1 MGYGPPTRSI
11 GDVFRAVKR
20 QFGDESGVQIED
32 DDLVTWINDAQT
44 AINNRNRVLKTS
56 TTTAGII
63 GQAEYSFPAVDI
75 YVLESVHFNGVRIP
89 NTSWAQ
95 AEESVIGIDPNPLT
109 TGVPQLWYEWGG
121 AIKFYPAPNTTDQIK
136 LYYTRKPVEITSPT
150 PDTQLLDLPDK
161 YFPDI
166 VRYCLQQAY
175 EMDEDW
181 TASQAKKDQFDQS
194 VGDLGEQERVG
205 QFMTYETITVYAD

>member
-1 MGYGPPTRSI
+1 MGYGPPTKTL
-11 GDVFRAVKR
+11 GDVMRAVKR

-32 DDLVTWINDAQT
+32 TDFVTWVNDAQT
-44 AINNRNRVLKTS
+44 TINNRNGVLKTTA
-56 TTTAGII
+56 TTPAVV
-63 GQAEYSFPAVDI
+63 GQSMYSFPLDDI
-75 YVLESVHFNGVRIP
+75 YKLESVHFDGKRIV

-95 AEESVIGIDPNPLT
+95 AEESVIGLDDAA
-109 TGVPQLWYEWGG
+109 TGTPEIWFEWQGS
-121 AIKFYPAPNTTDQIK
+121 IRFWPAPATTDDIT
-136 LYYTRKPVEITSPT
+136 LYYTRKPVALSTPT

-194 VGDLGEQERVG
+194 VGDLAEQERTG

>member
-1 MGYGPPTRSI
+1 MGYGPPTKTL
-11 GDVFRAVKR
+11 GDVMRAVKR

-32 DDLVTWINDAQT
+32 TDFVTWVNDAQT
-44 AINNRNRVLKTS
+44 TINNRNGVLKTTAS
-56 TTTAGII
+56 TPAVV
-63 GQAEYSFPAVDI
+63 GQAMYSFPLDDI
-75 YVLESVHFNGVRIP
+75 YKLESVHFDGKRIV

-95 AEESVIGIDPNPLT
+95 AEESIIGLDDAA
-109 TGVPQLWYEWGG
+109 TGTPEIWFEWQGS
-121 AIKFYPAPNTTDQIK
+121 IRFWPAPATTDDIT
-136 LYYTRKPVEITSPT
+136 LYYTRKPVALSSPT

-161 YFPDI
+161 YFPDV

-181 TASQAKKDQFDQS
+181 AASQAKKDQFDQS
-194 VGDLGEQERVG
+194 VGDLAEQERTG

>member
-1 MGYGPPTRSI
+1 MGYGPPTKTI
-11 GDVFRAVKR
+11 GNVMSAVKR

-32 DDLVTWINDAQT
+32 TDFLTWINDAQT
-44 AINNRNRVLKTS
+44 TINNRNRVLKTS
-56 TTTAGII
+56 ATTPGVV
-63 GQAEYSFPAVDI
+63 GQASYSFPSDEI
-75 YVLESVHFNGVRIP
+75 YILESVHFDGARVP
-89 NTSWAQ
+89 NTSFAQ
-95 AEESVIGIDPNPLT
+95 AEESIIGLDDAATGTPNI
-109 TGVPQLWYEWGG
+109 WFEWEGQ
-121 AIKFYPAPNTTDQIK
+121 IRFWPAPDRTDNITI
-136 LYYTRKPVEITSPT
+136 YYTRKPTTLTTVV

-205 QFMTYETITVYAD
+205 QFMTYETVTVYAD

>member
-1 MGYGPPTRSI
+1 MGYGPPTKTL
-11 GDVFRAVKR
+11 GDVMRAVKR

-32 DDLVTWINDAQT
+32 TDLVTWVNDAQT
-44 AINNRNRVLKTS
+44 TINNRNKVLKTTA
-56 TTTAGII
+56 TTPAIV
-63 GQAEYSFPAVDI
+63 GQSMYSFPLEDI
-75 YVLESVHFNGVRIP
+75 YLLESVHFNGSRII
-89 NTSWAQ
+89 NTSWSQ
-95 AEESVIGIDPNPLT
+95 AEESVIGLDDAA
-109 TGVPQLWYEWGG
+109 TGTPEIWFEWQGS
-121 AIKFYPAPNTTDQIK
+121 IRFWPAPATTDDIT
-136 LYYTRKPVEITSPT
+136 LYYTRKPVALSSPT

-166 VRYCLQQAY
+166 VRFCLQQAY

-194 VGDLGEQERVG
+194 VGDLAEQERTG

>member
-1 MGYGPPTRSI
+1 MGYGPPTKTLA
-11 GDVFRAVKR
+11 DVAKAVKR

-32 DDLVTWINDAQT
+32 EDIVTWVNGAQT
-44 AINNRNRVLKTS
+44 TINNRNRVLKTTA
-56 TTTAGII
+56 TTPSVV
-63 GQAEYSFPAVDI
+63 GQAEYSFPSDDI
-75 YVLESVHFNGVRIP
+75 YLLESVHFDGVRVP

-95 AEESVIGIDPNPLT
+95 AEESVIGMDPNAIGTPE
-109 TGVPQLWYEWGG
+109 LWYEWAGL
-121 AIKFYPAPNTTDQIK
+121 IRFYPAPSTVADVK
-136 LYYTRKPVEITSPT
+136 LYFTRKPVEIESAT

-181 TASQAKKDQFDQS
+181 PASQAKKDQFDQS

-205 QFMTYETITVYAD
+205 QFMTYETITVYED